1 MRSDLPTSPRD
12 IDVEELLRRHRPPTD
27 DPTAW
32 DEAAQDAVLADIL
45 TRRPG
50 RPDRPGQPATD
61 PARSRGRWVG
71 LGVAACAAAAVPL
84 ALSVGL
90 PPHSPAGPTPAAA
103 LDRLA
108 TVAEATG
115 PVLGPGQ
122 YLHRTDTT
130 DVPYVAGIPLTPG
143 AERRGDRVVSLEESW
158 SGQNEVWIRALS
170 GTTPCLE
177 VVHLDGQVD
186 QGGYDVAG
194 AQQLATLPTDPTRLA
209 AYLDQHPDGG
219 NEGTANRFAAATD
232 LLWSGIAHAGLRSA
246 ALDVLAQTP
255 GLSGDE
261 HTTDDRGRPAIRIDY
276 ATSGGT
282 QSVWFD
288 PATAQ
293 ITERGG
299 PTEGGSGSSTLDA
312 SDVVSTLPD
321 LPLCSAI
328 G

>member
-1 MRSDLPTSPRD
+1 MKSEIPTSPL
-12 IDVEELLRRHRPPTD
+12 DVDEVLRRHRPAVA
-27 DPTAW
+27 DPTW
-32 DEAAQDAVLADIL
+32 DQAAQDAVLAGIL
-45 TRRPG
+45 TSR
-50 RPDRPGQPATD
+50 AVIE

-71 LGVAACAAAAVPL
+71 LGIAACAAAAVPL

-108 TVAEATG
+108 SVAEATG
-115 PVLGPGQ
+115 PVLAAGQ
-122 YLHRTDTT
+122 YLHRTATT
-130 DVPYVAGIPLTPG
+130 DVPYVAGIPVTPG
-143 AERRGDRVVSLEESW
+143 AERRGARVVSHEESW
-158 SGQNEVWIRALS
+158 SGQDEVWIRSVS
-170 GTTPCLE
+170 GATPCLE
-177 VVHLDGQVD
+177 VVHLNGQVAE
-186 QGGYDVAG
+186 GGYDVAG
-194 AQQLATLPTDPTRLA
+194 AQQLAQLPTDPSRLA
-209 AYLDQHPDGG
+209 TYVDRHPDGG

-232 LLWSGIAHAGLRSA
+232 LLWSGIAQPPLRSA

-276 ATSGGT
+276 ATAGGT

-293 ITERGG
+293 IVERGG
-299 PTEGGSGSSTLDA
+299 PTEGGSGTSTLDGGE
-312 SDVVSTLPD
+312 VVSTLPD